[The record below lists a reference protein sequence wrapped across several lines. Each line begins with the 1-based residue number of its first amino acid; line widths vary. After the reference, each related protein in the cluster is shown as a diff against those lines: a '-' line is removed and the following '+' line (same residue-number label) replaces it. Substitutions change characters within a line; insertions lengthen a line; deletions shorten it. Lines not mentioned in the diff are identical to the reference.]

1 MKHRAEIDGLR
12 AFAVLPVILFHAG
25 IPGFA
30 TGYLGVDLF
39 FVISG
44 FLISGLIQGEID
56 AGAFTI
62 FRFYERRAR
71 RILPCL
77 LLVLFACVPL
87 AWAWMTLGALRS
99 FGGSMAA
106 AAAFTAN
113 FYFANSTSYF
123 EAIGQQK
130 PLLHTWSLGVEEQFY
145 LLFPWLMLGL
155 KRVPLRWRL
164 GALAALGAAS
174 LGHAALSLHANDAR
188 AFYWTQDRAWELLIG
203 ALAALLPRRE
213 GAGGAAALAG
223 ALLIAAGYAGGD
235 ALARFP
241 SVGALLVAGGTAALL
256 RYAREGTLVARALT
270 WRPFVAVGLVS
281 YGAYLW
287 HEPLFAFARLRFTGD
302 LSFAFSAALVA
313 ATFGLAAASYFLVE
327 QPVRDRRRT
336 ATRPTLIALAA
347 LSVAAIATGLAL
359 QFAASGPASRAL
371 PLRSPRL
378 AEIEQRL
385 APNFGFGEACDQG
398 GAFVAL
404 PQCANG
410 ANPEALV
417 WGDSYAMHLIDA
429 FVAANPAVAFAQA
442 TRSSC
447 APLPGYAPLERKT
460 TLEKARSCIA
470 FNDAVLKFILADPG
484 IKTVVL
490 SSAFEGVF
498 DPGAHGFD
506 GALEVAGGADAVI
519 ASLLRVKSALELAGK
534 RVVLV
539 SPPALTGANIGDCLA
554 QATQFDAS
562 PAACDFPRA
571 AYERR
576 QAEII
581 AMLKD
586 LASQG
591 LDVVWLPEATCHGET
606 CAASAD
612 SAWLYRDA
620 GHLSVE
626 GSQWLGAH
634 DEALRVR

>member
-25 IPGFA
+25 ISGFA

-106 AAAFTAN
+106 AAAFVAN
-113 FYFANSTSYF
+113 VYFANSTSYF

-155 KRVPLRWRL
+155 RRVPPRWRL
-164 GALAALGAAS
+164 GALAVLAAAS
-174 LGHAALSLHANDAR
+174 LGHAVLSAHANDAR

-213 GAGGAAALAG
+213 GAGGFAALVG

-241 SVGALLVAGGTAALL
+241 SFGALLVAVGAAALL
-256 RYAREGTLVARALT
+256 RYAREGTLVARALA

-302 LSFAFSAALVA
+302 LTLGFSAGLVA
-313 ATFGLAAASYFLVE
+313 LTFGLAAASYFLVE

-336 ATRPTLIALAA
+336 ATRPTLIVLAA
-347 LSVAAIATGLAL
+347 LSVAAVATGLGLQAGCLRRAVAHFAVAL
-359 QFAASGPASRAL
+359 AKTCGDRAASCAEFRLRRG
-371 PLRSPRL
+371 LRSGRGVRG
-378 AEIEQRL
+378 AAAMRQR
-385 APNFGFGEACDQG
+385 
-398 GAFVAL
+398 
-404 PQCANG
+404 
-410 ANPEALV
+410 
-417 WGDSYAMHLIDA
+417 
-429 FVAANPAVAFAQA
+429 
-442 TRSSC
+442 
-447 APLPGYAPLERKT
+447 RK
-460 TLEKARSCIA
+460 
-470 FNDAVLKFILADPG
+470 P
-484 IKTVVL
+484 
-490 SSAFEGVF
+490 
-498 DPGAHGFD
+498 
-506 GALEVAGGADAVI
+506 
-519 ASLLRVKSALELAGK
+519 
-534 RVVLV
+534 
-539 SPPALTGANIGDCLA
+539 
-554 QATQFDAS
+554 
-562 PAACDFPRA
+562 
-571 AYERR
+571 
-576 QAEII
+576 
-581 AMLKD
+581 
-586 LASQG
+586 
-591 LDVVWLPEATCHGET
+591 
-606 CAASAD
+606 
-612 SAWLYRDA
+612 
-620 GHLSVE
+620 
-626 GSQWLGAH
+626 
-634 DEALRVR
+634 